1 MRKSILTTVLA
12 ATLSLTSL
20 PAPVQAGDAEDVA
33 RILGAAA
40 TLFIIGKAIEQSR
53 DHKADKKKAE
63 KKKDRPPQIVRQDPL
78 PRVIGRPGGHD
89 GYRDRPRLA
98 PLPQQCLLRVSGADT
113 KFVMGERCLS
123 RNYASAR
130 PLPQACRTPVQTNRG
145 VRPAYSVRCLRGQ
158 GYQVA
163 GR

>member
-20 PAPVQAGDAEDVA
+20 PAPAQAADADDVA
-33 RILGAAA
+33 RFLGAAA
-40 TLFIIGKAIEQSR
+40 TLFIIGKAIEQSG
-53 DHKADKKKAE
+53 DHKKKEE
-63 KKKDRPPQIVRQDPL
+63 KKKDRHPQVVHQDPL
-78 PRVIGRPGGHD
+78 PRVIDRPGGHN

-113 KFVMGERCLS
+113 KFVMGQRCLS

-163 GR
+163 GW